1 MKKIFKLA
9 VFVMIFTLIFL
20 SISFSVLASALY
32 FFKLSPTIINQFSPF
47 VGGLIIFVSTYFF
60 ARITNKGILLG
71 LILGFVFSVAIF
83 LITFF
88 LSGKNF
94 SVMDFIKIGFV
105 FFVAV
110 LGGVLG
116 SK

>member
-1 MKKIFKLA
+1 
-9 VFVMIFTLIFL
+9 MIFTLIFL
-20 SISFSVLASALY
+20 SLSFSVLASALY
-32 FFKLSPTIINQFSPF
+32 FFRLSPTIINQFSPI
-47 VGGLIIFVSTYFF
+47 VGGLVIFVSTYFF

-71 LILGFVFSVAIF
+71 LVLGLIFSATIF

-88 LSGKNF
+88 LGGKNF
-94 SVMDFIKIGFV
+94 SMMDFIKIGSV